1 MPGFFITGTDTD
13 AGKTFASCALLH
25 ALRAQGVRALGMK
38 PVASGCEVTPQGLR
52 NRDAL
57 DLMAASA
64 FAPDYELV
72 NPIALSEPCAPEFA
86 SRDTGIE
93 ITLKPMVTAFRQLEA
108 QADLVL
114 VEGIGGWLAPLSER
128 LMQADLVRALQ
139 LPVLMVVGL
148 RLGCIN
154 HALLTEVALRESGIG
169 LAGWMAC
176 ARDPFMLRP
185 EENVKCLEQR
195 LAAPCLGRVAW
206 QADGNACAAA
216 SCLDTTGLLAVMR
229 RGG

>member
-13 AGKTFASCALLH
+13 AGKTFATCALLH
-25 ALRAQGVRALGMK
+25 ALRGAGISAVGMK

-57 DLMAASA
+57 DLVAASA
-64 FAPDYELV
+64 FAPDYGLV

-86 SRDTGIE
+86 ARAMGVDISLE
-93 ITLKPMVTAFRQLEA
+93 PLVAAFRQLEA

-114 VEGIGGWLAPLSER
+114 VEGVGGWLAPLSEH

-154 HALLTEVALRESGIG
+154 HALLTEVALRDAGIT
-169 LAGWMAC
+169 LAGWVAC
-176 ARDPFMLRP
+176 ARDPSMLRAD
-185 EENVKCLEQR
+185 ENFRCLQQR
-195 LAAPCLGRVAW
+195 LKAPCLGRIDW
-206 QADGNACAAA
+206 QADGNVCAAA
-216 SCLDTTGLLAVMR
+216 GSLDMAGLLVALR
-229 RGG
+229 HSG